1 MWSLLRYIVMVWL
14 EAFSLV
20 CTWWLLAQIQASFS
34 PLARP
39 RWSPVKVGLS
49 IKIIVSIYHLP
60 SSDDLHIISGR
71 TPGSHLGVTFQSPF
85 SSCGCHASQRKIWS
99 FQSGSSSVQITVLS
113 TSHFK
118 SFKDCKKSASKQV
131 LSHIQKISCYPLFS
145 IFNLEWVSELSI
157 LCMFLNHVCGP
168 SVLDIERPAYC
179 VKRRRVDSPPA
190 KTYHTP
196 HQLLTTAFSAGF
208 LDLLH
213 TSKTS
218 IQVISINQ
226 WVQTENCANVVFI
239 NFKGCRCCGIGRNVG
254 CSIINR
260 LQAQYKAGLLRYGS
274 TPIKGLDY
282 PNFN

>member
-1 MWSLLRYIVMVWL
+1 M
-14 EAFSLV
+14 
-20 CTWWLLAQIQASFS
+20 
-34 PLARP
+34 
-39 RWSPVKVGLS
+39 
-49 IKIIVSIYHLP
+49 
-60 SSDDLHIISGR
+60 
-71 TPGSHLGVTFQSPF
+71 
-85 SSCGCHASQRKIWS
+85 
-99 FQSGSSSVQITVLS
+99 
-113 TSHFK
+113 
-118 SFKDCKKSASKQV
+118 
-131 LSHIQKISCYPLFS
+131 
-145 IFNLEWVSELSI
+145 
-157 LCMFLNHVCGP
+157 CMFLNHVCGP

-226 WVQTENCANVVFI
+226 WVHSKNCANVVFI
-239 NFKGCRCCGIGRNVG
+239 NFKSQRCGIGRNVG

-282 PNFN
+282 PNFNWGWDMWDIDTALQKRKMWKFLRVH